1 MNSWDGLNRR
11 KFPRVSYPCQVVIR
25 NDKDEKDAILT
36 HTENIG
42 VGGVC
47 VIFRKGLSLFSPV
60 EVELDL
66 LDLEE
71 HVKCRG
77 KVVWSVRRKSTE
89 QNKPLFYDIGI
100 EFVDAGEK
108 DIERIEAT
116 VQRLVKQG
124 KTVPEPHTTDPWSRQ
139 G

>member
-1 MNSWDGLNRR
+1 MNWDGLNRR

-42 VGGVC
+42 VGGVG

-60 EVELDL
+60 DVELDL

-108 DIERIEAT
+108 DIARIEAA

-124 KTVPEPHTTDPWSRQ
+124 KTVPESNTTDPRSKQ

>member
-1 MNSWDGLNRR
+1 MG
-11 KFPRVSYPCQVVIR
+11 
-25 NDKDEKDAILT
+25 
-36 HTENIG
+36 G
-42 VGGVC
+42 VG

-60 EVELDL
+60 DVELDL

-108 DIERIEAT
+108 DIARIEAA

-124 KTVPEPHTTDPWSRQ
+124 KTVPESNTTDPRSKQ

>member
-124 KTVPEPHTTDPWSRQ
+124 KTVPESNTTDPRSRQ

>member
-124 KTVPEPHTTDPWSRQ
+124 KTVPESNTPGPRSMQ